1 MPFTIWIDADA
12 CPREVKQVVFR
23 ASKRLSM
30 PVCLVANAA
39 VPAPRSDLISVVR
52 VEAGL
57 DVADHHIAKS
67 VVPGDL
73 VITADI
79 PLAARAVEAGATAI
93 DPRGDLYTEQNVRT
107 RLSMRDFM
115 QELRTAGLVQGGPP
129 PFSKTDTRRFAAT
142 LDRLL
147 TARKGL

>member
-23 ASKRLSM
+23 ASERLSM
-30 PVCLVANAA
+30 PVCVVANAA
-39 VPAPRSDLISVVR
+39 MHAPRSDLISVVR

-67 VVPGDL
+67 VVPGDI

-79 PLAARAVEAGATAI
+79 PLAARVVEAGATAI
-93 DPRGDLYTEQNVRT
+93 DPRGDLYTEENVRT
-107 RLSMRDFM
+107 RLSTRDFM

-129 PFSKTDTRRFAAT
+129 PFGRADTHRFAAT